1 MATLHV
7 LKYLPRANGA
17 ARLVD
22 VKLQAIQRPGP
33 RYQVDILQPSEQVRA
48 WTTGGARF
56 ALSPLGMIRVWL
68 GRRLAAAECPR
79 EHALPGVAPI
89 APHDREYLEAYLVM
103 LGSRWN
109 HDDPGVPGWD
119 LTDAA
124 RPQGRGSGL
133 RILHTEAA
141 TSYGGQEYSIY
152 KEMVAMRE
160 RGHHLEAVCQPQ
172 AELGVRLRCAGFTV
186 HALPMDGLGDFR
198 RAVPGIR
205 RLLRRTPFDVVN
217 THSRRDTVLAA
228 IAARMAGTP
237 LIVRTRHLAKPIN
250 SLFAYTWLAH
260 RVIAVSDFV
269 RRQLLA
275 HGAPPGKIGM
285 VHSSVEPPAADDG
298 SRVRREL
305 GLARDVPVV
314 GCVAVMREDKG
325 LTDLLDAFHCVSAKH
340 PQAQLVLAGD
350 GEPLLSQLRSRAADL
365 GLAGRIH
372 FLGRREDIGDVM
384 MAFDVFALPTRREAL
399 GTVFIEAA
407 ALGLPVI
414 GGDVGGVPE
423 TMLPG
428 VSGLLV
434 PPRDVAAL
442 SMALDDLLADPARR
456 RAMGAAGRS
465 HMLSTGMFMPAK
477 AAARVE
483 SLYVDWLAERGWQV
497 RRG

>member
-7 LKYLPRANGA
+7 LKYLPRSSGA

-22 VKLQAIQRPGP
+22 VKLQAMKRPGP
-33 RYQVDILQPSEQVRA
+33 RYEVDILQPSEQVRA

-56 ALSPLGMIRVWL
+56 ALSPLGMIRVWQ

-79 EHALPGVAPI
+79 EHTMPGVAALSPDDS
-89 APHDREYLEAYLVM
+89 AYLEAYLVM

-109 HDDPGVPGWD
+109 HDDLGIPGLDPVEAP
-119 LTDAA
+119 
-124 RPQGRGSGL
+124 RPQGRGSCL

-152 KEMVAMRE
+152 KEMVAMRQ

-172 AELGVRLRCAGFTV
+172 AELGVRLRSAGFVV
-186 HALPMDGLGDFR
+186 HALPMDGVRDFWG
-198 RAVPGIR
+198 AVGGIR
-205 RLLRRTPFDVVN
+205 RLLQRTPFDVVN

-228 IAARMAGTP
+228 IAARVAGTP

-250 SLFAYTWLAH
+250 SLFAYTWLTH

-269 RRQLLA
+269 RRQLLER
-275 HGAPPGKIGM
+275 GAPPEKIGR
-285 VHSSVEPPAADDG
+285 VYSPVESPAVDDRT
-298 SRVRREL
+298 RVRREL
-305 GLARDVPVV
+305 GLSPDTPVI

-325 LTDLLDAFHCVSAKH
+325 LTDLLDAFRRVGAKYPRAH
-340 PQAQLVLAGD
+340 LVLAGD
-350 GEPLLSQLRSRAADL
+350 GEPMLSQLRARAVDL
-365 GLAGRIH
+365 GLADRIH
-372 FLGRREDIGDVM
+372 FLGRREDIGNVM
-384 MAFDVFALPTRREAL
+384 TAFDVFALPTRREAL

-414 GGDVGGVPE
+414 GGDVDGVSE

-428 VSGLLV
+428 VSGILV
-434 PPRDVAAL
+434 PPRDAAAL
-442 SMALDDLLADPARR
+442 SMALDDLLANPERR

-465 HMLSTGMFMPAK
+465 HVLAMGKFTPGL
-477 AAARVE
+477 AAAHVE
-483 SLYVDWLAERGWQV
+483 SLYGDWLAERGWPV
-497 RRG
+497 RD